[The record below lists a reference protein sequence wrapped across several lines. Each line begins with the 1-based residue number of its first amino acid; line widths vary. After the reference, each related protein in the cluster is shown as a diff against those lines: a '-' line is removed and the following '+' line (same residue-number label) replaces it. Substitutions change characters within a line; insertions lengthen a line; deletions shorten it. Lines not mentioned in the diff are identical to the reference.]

1 MKTITITD
9 LKENKVLSS
18 MQTEDV
24 LYWRAF
30 IKTYFI
36 IAFNRSVIDKEDRMY
51 VIDERGE
58 KILSVVVDEAKE
70 TYLFFNE
77 YYERTS
83 CSHASM
89 TKSELKKFLNKNLD
103 YVAENSK
110 KEYFAV
116 EDTRLLH
123 SYENIT
129 IL

>member
-9 LKENKVLSS
+9 LQENIVLSS

-24 LYWRAF
+24 LYWKAF

-36 IAFNRSVIDKEDRMY
+36 IGFNRSVIDKEDRMY
-51 VIDERGE
+51 IIDEKGE
-58 KILSVVVDEAKE
+58 KIFSVVVGEEKE

-77 YYERTS
+77 NYERTLNEM
-83 CSHASM
+83 ASM
-89 TKSELKKFLNKNLD
+89 TKEELKKFLNKNLD
-103 YVAENSK
+103 LVAENSK

-116 EDTRLLH
+116 ERTTLRH
-123 SYENIT
+123 EYKNIT